1 MVDII
6 DLHTHTLASGHAYST
21 LMEMIRAAADNGLT
35 LYGCADHA
43 PAMPGTLGHL
53 YFQNFKVIP
62 RKLYGIQ
69 IIMGAEL
76 NILDSAGTVD
86 LSEHVLS
93 RLDYGIASIH
103 PPCYSGKTVSE
114 NTSAYLGALK
124 NPYIQ
129 IIGHP
134 DDGRFPVDYDT
145 LAAAAAEHHKLLEV
159 NNSSLNSRG
168 FRLNARENYQVLL
181 EACRKYKTHIIIN
194 SDAHI
199 CFDVGNHGFAH
210 ELLNELD
217 FPEELIVNTSLEKL
231 KPFLPEGIFELQGTN
246 EE

>member
-1 MVDII
+1 MTDLI
-6 DLHTHTLASGHAYST
+6 DLHTHTLASGHAYNT
-21 LMEMIRAAADNGLT
+21 LMEMIRAAADKGLA

-43 PAMPGTLGHL
+43 PSMPGTLGSF

-62 RKLYGIQ
+62 RNLYGIQ
-69 IIMGAEL
+69 ILMGAEL
-76 NILDSAGTVD
+76 NILDASGNVD
-86 LSEHVLS
+86 LPESVLA
-93 RLDYGIASIH
+93 RLDYAIASIH
-103 PPCYSGKTVSE
+103 TPCYSGKTISE
-114 NTSAYLGALK
+114 NTSAYLGVLR

-159 NNSSLNSRG
+159 NNSSLHPHG
-168 FRLNARENYQVLL
+168 FRPNARENYQVLL
-181 EACRKYKTHIIIN
+181 EYCRKYKTHIIIN

-199 CFDVGNHGFAH
+199 CFDIGNHDFAH
-210 ELLNELD
+210 EMLAELD

-231 KPFLPEGIFELQGTN
+231 DPFIPVI
-246 EE
+246 

>member
-21 LMEMIRAAADNGLT
+21 LMEMIRSAADNGLK

-43 PAMPGTLGHL
+43 PAMPGTMGHL

-86 LSEHVLS
+86 LPEHVLS

-103 PPCYSGKTVSE
+103 PPCYSGKTISE

-134 DDGRFPVDYDT
+134 DDGRFPIDCDT
-145 LAAAAAEHHKLLEV
+145 LAAAAACLL
-159 NNSSLNSRG
+159 
-168 FRLNARENYQVLL
+168 Y
-181 EACRKYKTHIIIN
+181 T
-194 SDAHI
+194 SDAA
-199 CFDVGNHGFAH
+199 D
-210 ELLNELD
+210 D
-217 FPEELIVNTSLEKL
+217 T
-231 KPFLPEGIFELQGTN
+231 T
-246 EE
+246 